1 MRKRRRCMETESILQ
16 SSAYTTTSTDTATPS
31 NELDDDAFMTL
42 FIAQLENQDPLNPM
56 DNTDMLAQLAQFTT
70 VEQLSSMNENIASML
85 DQSNAQVI
93 NSAVSYIGLDVVA
106 EGDQV
111 SVGDDGVSPLYYT
124 LSDDATEAMA
134 YIYDEDG
141 SLVDT
146 VALSDLEKGEHTF
159 QWNGLNSDDAQVAK
173 GNYSVGIIALDDQG
187 DFIPVSTLCQGTV
200 VGMSAQNG
208 TTVFELAD
216 GRTVNMMSVTDVYTN
231 SAS

>member
-1 MRKRRRCMETESILQ
+1 MDIESILQ
-16 SSAYTTTSTDTATPS
+16 SSAYSSTSADTTSSS

-56 DNTDMLAQLAQFTT
+56 DNTDMLAQLAQFST
-70 VEQLSSMNENIASML
+70 VEQLSSMNENIATMV
-85 DQSNAQVI
+85 DQANAQVI

-146 VALSDLEKGEHTF
+146 VALSDLSEGEHTF
-159 QWNGLNSDDAQVAK
+159 QWNGLDSDDNQVPD
-173 GNYSVGIIALDDQG
+173 GNYSIGIVALDNEG
-187 DFIPVSTLCQGTV
+187 DIISVSTLCQGTV

-208 TTVFELAD
+208 STVFQLDD
-216 GRTVNMMSVTDVYTN
+216 GRTVNMMSVTDVYIN